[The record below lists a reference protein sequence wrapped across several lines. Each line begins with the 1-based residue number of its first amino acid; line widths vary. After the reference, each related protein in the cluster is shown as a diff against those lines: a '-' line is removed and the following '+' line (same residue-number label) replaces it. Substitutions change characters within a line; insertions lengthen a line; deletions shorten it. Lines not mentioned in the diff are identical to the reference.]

1 MEIVSLPLGA
11 VYLNKNNPRKS
22 YNKEDIAG
30 LWETIK
36 ESGLLHPV
44 TVRPHPDGDGT
55 FQLVVGERRFRA
67 HQFGKARFI
76 NAVVR
81 ELTDKECAE
90 IMLVENAQRED
101 IDPVDEA
108 KAIAAAMADGMT
120 ISEIAARLGK
130 SKSWIAP
137 RLVMAEMNDCI
148 LELYRDK
155 KLTARHLHLLATVSN
170 IGTRERL
177 AKECAEENMSAEE
190 LKAEIDSLHRNVSEF
205 PWDLNLELLDNNGS
219 IPICSDCPDRT
230 SAQHDL
236 FSHEA
241 CDKCINLECW
251 KRKVSAFVELEK
263 LALSNNG
270 VKLVKENKANE
281 ARYGYGDFTKNEA
294 EIAKLKSN
302 GVIPEILIDAN
313 TGKSIECWPVAKKQK
328 SKAETDAEI
337 AIKEQREIERTE
349 AKIQD
354 AQREILV
361 EMVGNVCDKV
371 DDDTFLRMVAD
382 AAICLDRHSEA
393 GKLLAEAGEFNEKN
407 GLVPFVS
414 AEGITKADIRRAV
427 LSWAIS
433 VIDPVEIE
441 PKTWR
446 KLGVDY
452 KKSRKMAEESYDE
465 K

>member
-1 MEIVSLPLGA
+1 MDIVSLPLGS

-30 LWETIK
+30 LWDTIK
-36 ESGLLHPV
+36 EAGLLHPV

-90 IMLVENAQRED
+90 IMIVENAQRED
-101 IDPVDEA
+101 VDPVDEA
-108 KAIAAAMADGMT
+108 KAIAAAIDDGMT
-120 ISEIAARLGK
+120 IAEIAVRLGK

-137 RLVMAEMNDCI
+137 RVIMAGMSDDI
-148 LELYRDK
+148 LELYRNK
-155 KLTARHLHLLATVSN
+155 KITARHLHLLATMSN
-170 IGTRERL
+170 LDTRSSL
-177 AKECAEENMSAEE
+177 AKKCNDDSMSPEE
-190 LKAEIDSLHRNVSEF
+190 LKNEINSLHRDVAEF
-205 PWDLNLELLDNNGS
+205 PWALNLELSDVNGN
-219 IPICSDCPDRT
+219 ITLCSECPDRT
-230 SAQHDL
+230 SMQHDL
-236 FSHEA
+236 FTHDA
-241 CDKCINLECW
+241 CDKCVNIECW
-251 KRKVSAFVELEK
+251 KRKVSAFVEIKKTEIS
-263 LALSNNG
+263 SNG
-270 VKLVKENKANE
+270 IKLVAESKKNE
-281 ARYGYGDFTKNEA
+281 ARYGYGSFTKDVQEIERLKEA
-294 EIAKLKSN
+294 
-302 GVIPEILIDAN
+302 GVEPEILIDVN
-313 TGKSIECWPVAKKQK
+313 TGKYIECWPIAKKQK

-337 AIKEQREIERTE
+337 AIKEQRELERTD
-349 AKIQD
+349 AKIQN

-371 DDDTFLRMVAD
+371 DDDTFLRIIAD
-382 AAICLDRHSEA
+382 AAMCLDKHSEA

-414 AEGITKADIRRAV
+414 AEGITKSDIRRAV
-427 LSWAIS
+427 LSWAVS

-452 KKSRKMAEESYDE
+452 KKSRKMAEETYD
-465 K
+465 KK